1 MQYYLGKNTQVKLY
15 NNHILSNLHITLV
28 RRSNV
33 SHIQYC
39 ITALDV
45 KKRMALNL
53 CKIEVVLYVASLRN
67 TKTGGRM
74 TSC

>member
-45 KKRMALNL
+45 
-53 CKIEVVLYVASLRN
+53 
-67 TKTGGRM
+67 
-74 TSC
+74 

>member
-15 NNHILSNLHITLV
+15 NNHILNNLHLTLV

-45 KKRMALNL
+45 
-53 CKIEVVLYVASLRN
+53 
-67 TKTGGRM
+67 
-74 TSC
+74 